1 MKQKLKFFE
10 WSQNS
15 PGGSFDVD
23 NKITHIIIIQSKT
36 YEDAEKKAFE
46 LGVYYNGSSEGID
59 CSCCGDRW
67 YEGQEIELPERM
79 GYFMTKEILIK
90 NIHQYCNFIVDNYGW
105 IKGNP
110 DCRVYFDNGDI
121 HEYYMEPTND

>member
-10 WSQNS
+10 WVQNNS
-15 PGGSFDVD
+15 GGSFYVND
-23 NKITHIIIIQSKT
+23 KITRRIIIQSKT
-36 YEDAEKKAFE
+36 YEEAEKKAFE
-46 LGVYYNGSSEGID
+46 LGIYYDGCSDGID

-67 YEGQEIELPERM
+67 CEGNEIGLPKRK
-79 GYFMTKEILIK
+79 GSSRIKSILIK

-110 DCRVYFDNGDI
+110 DCRVYFVNGDI
-121 HEYYMEPTND
+121 HEYYMEPAND